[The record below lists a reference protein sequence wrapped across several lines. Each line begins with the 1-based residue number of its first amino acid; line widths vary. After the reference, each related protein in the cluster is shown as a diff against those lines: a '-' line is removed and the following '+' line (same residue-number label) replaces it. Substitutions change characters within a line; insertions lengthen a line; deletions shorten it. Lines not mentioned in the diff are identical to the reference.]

1 MLKSVLKHINLYS
14 KIDILWNRNLESE
27 PMSNNIIFSCIMPV
41 YNVEKYVSEAIN
53 SILHQTIG
61 FKKHIELI
69 LVNDGSTDGSGH
81 ICRKYKEQYP
91 DNIVYIDK
99 TNGGVSS
106 ARNAGLD
113 CATGKYITFLDSDD
127 MLSSDAFEK
136 VETFFNEHYE
146 DVDFVCIP
154 LQFFEAKTGPHIAN
168 YRFSESKVVD
178 IRTEYSYINQFC
190 NSAFFKSDAAKMFRF
205 DTKLKIGED
214 SKYANQILFEKCK
227 YGVLNTCFYLYRRRD
242 ENDSVIQSSLHNKH
256 LYTDKMEHHLKFL
269 VDYSIEKFGLVLPYV
284 QFLVM
289 YDMQWMLK
297 TERIPIFLN
306 ETEKNTLHKNIDYLL
321 SVTDE
326 QYICDQTSI
335 NNELKNYL
343 VLRKNEFNTQL
354 FELRD
359 DVVQIVGK
367 NIFLLKSQIAF
378 ANIIEIQ
385 GNRLYFAATIRG
397 LFNDLD
403 YTVAAQIGDEIYNA
417 TPIHTSYRDLYC
429 LDRQAIPAY
438 CFEIN
443 VPFEPGKEQKI
454 AFFICY
460 KDITIPL
467 QLDYTTL
474 SNLNRFTGMYL
485 LSNNHLI
492 SHCKDGLNNK
502 LCIEPYAISR
512 VIRRERLLYRHLKR
526 YYPQYQKKV
535 MAFRAVNHLFR
546 WFFVRKKRVWLFTDR
561 FDRADDN
568 AEVLYNYAIK
578 QKDGINKYFVID
590 GESPD
595 YKRLKPLGH
604 IVKDKS
610 LFHKLLVMNCEK
622 IISSHANQETYYPFD
637 TGAIRFYTGF
647 LTAQRVFLQHGVML
661 SDLSE
666 WLFRLNKNLH
676 LIVTSSLSE
685 HSSFVQGKYGYEES
699 TIRLLGL
706 PRYDNLRKDRK
717 NYILF
722 APTWNKNLVGHI
734 QDGERIYNPDFKKTD
749 YFKKINAFLNNT
761 EFLSSLN
768 TLGYRILFKPHPNL
782 YEQLCDFS
790 KNPYVE
796 FADWSVS
803 YNTLFREAAL
813 LITDYSSV
821 AFDFAYTKSPVIY
834 YQFSDFHLTEGYFSF
849 KDMGFGEVVIK
860 ENDLVTLILDYA
872 RNNFAMKDLYKKR
885 VDEFFY
891 YKDYNNCE
899 RCYRAILDMPI

>member
-1 MLKSVLKHINLYS
+1 MN
-14 KIDILWNRNLESE
+14 
-27 PMSNNIIFSCIMPV
+27 NNIIFSCIMPV
-41 YNVEKYVSEAIN
+41 YNVEKYVAEAID
-53 SILHQTIG
+53 SVLYQSIG

-69 LVNDGSTDGSGH
+69 LVNDGSTDESGT
-81 ICRKYKEQYP
+81 ICKQYKNRYP
-91 DNIVYIDK
+91 HNIIYIEK
-99 TNGGVSS
+99 ENGGVSS
-106 ARNAGLD
+106 ARNIGLEH
-113 CATGKYITFLDSDD
+113 ANGKYISFPDSDD
-127 MLSSDAFEK
+127 MFELDVFEK
-136 VETFFNEHYE
+136 VYAFFEKHYTE
-146 DVDFVCIP
+146 IDFVCIP

-168 YRFSESKVVD
+168 YRFAESKVVD
-178 IRTEYSYINQFC
+178 IRTDYSYINQFC

-205 DTKLKIGED
+205 DSKLKIGED
-214 SKYANQILFEKCK
+214 SKYANQILLEKCK
-227 YGVLNTCFYLYRRRD
+227 YGALNTCSYLYRRRD
-242 ENDSVIQSSLHNKH
+242 ANDSAIQSSLHNKH

-297 TERIPIFLN
+297 TEKIPITL
-306 ETEKNTLHKNIDYLL
+306 TEVEKDTLHKNIDYLL
-321 SVTDE
+321 SVANE
-326 QYICDQTSI
+326 QYIRDQKSI
-335 NNELKNYL
+335 NNELKDYL
-343 VLRKNEFNTQL
+343 ILRKNSFETQL

-359 DVVQIVGK
+359 DVVRIVGK
-367 NIFLLKSQIAF
+367 NIFSLKSQIAF
-378 ANIIEIQ
+378 ANIIEVK
-385 GNRLYFAATIRG
+385 GTRLYFAGTIRS

-403 YTVAAQIGDEIYNA
+403 YTVTAQIGDEIYNS
-417 TPIHTSYRDLYC
+417 TPIPTSYRDLYC

-438 CFEIN
+438 CFEVD
-443 VPFEPGKEQKI
+443 VPFEAGKEQEI

-467 QLDYTTL
+467 QLNYTTL

-492 SHCKDGLNNK
+492 SHCKDGQNNK

-535 MAFRAVNHLFR
+535 MAFRAANHLFR
-546 WFFVRKKRVWLFTDR
+546 LFFIRKKRVWLFTDR

-568 AEVLYNYAIK
+568 AEVLYKYALK
-578 QKDGINKYFVID
+578 QKDGIKKYFVID
-590 GESPD
+590 GNSPD
-595 YKRLKPLGH
+595 YKRLKTLGR

-610 LFHKLLVMNCEK
+610 IFHKLLVMNCEK
-622 IISSHANQETYYPFD
+622 NISSHANQETYYPFD

-666 WLFRLNKNLH
+666 WLFRLHKNLH

-685 HSSFVQGKYGYEES
+685 HSSFVQGNYGYEES
-699 TIRLLGL
+699 TIQLLGL

-717 NYILF
+717 DYIVF
-722 APTWNKNLVGHI
+722 APTWNKNLVG
-734 QDGERIYNPDFKKTD
+734 QTQGGERAYNPSFKNTE
-749 YFKKINAFLNNT
+749 YFKKIDSFLNNT
-761 EFLSSLN
+761 EFLSALEI
-768 TLGYRILFKPHPNL
+768 LGYRVLFKPHPNL
-782 YEQLCDFS
+782 CEQLSDFS
-790 KNPYVE
+790 RNPYVE
-796 FADWSVS
+796 FADWNVS

-821 AFDFAYTKSPVIY
+821 AVDFAYTESPVVY
-834 YQFSDFHLTEGYFSF
+834 YQFENFHQPQGYFSF
-849 KDMGFGEVVIK
+849 KDMGFGEVVT
-860 ENDLVTLILDYA
+860 EESDLVSLVLDYA

>member
-1 MLKSVLKHINLYS
+1 MNNS
-14 KIDILWNRNLESE
+14 IL
-27 PMSNNIIFSCIMPV
+27 FSCIMPV
-41 YNVEKYVSEAIN
+41 YNVEKYVAEAID
-53 SILHQTIG
+53 SILHQSIG

-69 LVNDGSTDGSGH
+69 LVNDGSTDESGI
-81 ICRKYKEQYP
+81 ICKQYKDRYP
-91 DNIVYIDK
+91 NNIVYIEK
-99 TNGGVSS
+99 GNGGVSS
-106 ARNAGLD
+106 ARNVGLD

-127 MLSSDAFEK
+127 KLESEVFKKAHDFFEK
-136 VETFFNEHYE
+136 HYTE
-146 DVDFVCIP
+146 IDFVCIP
-154 LQFFEAKTGPHIAN
+154 IQFFEAKTGPHIAN

-178 IRTEYSYINQFC
+178 IRTDYSYINQFC

-205 DTKLKIGED
+205 DINLKIGED
-214 SKYANQILFEKCK
+214 SKYANQILLEKCK
-227 YGVLNTCFYLYRRRD
+227 YGVLNTCSYLYRRRD
-242 ENDSVIQSSLHNKH
+242 TNDSAIQSSLFNKH
-256 LYTDKMEHHLKFL
+256 LYTDKMEYHLKFL

-284 QFLVM
+284 QFLVI

-297 TERIPIFLN
+297 TKKIPIFLT

-343 VLRKNEFNTQL
+343 VLRKNGFNTQL

-367 NIFLLKSQIAF
+367 NIFSLKHQIAF

-385 GNRLYFAATIRG
+385 DNRLYFAATIRG

-403 YTVAAQIGDEIYNA
+403 YAVTAQIGDDIYKA
-417 TPIHTSYRDLYC
+417 TPIPTSYRDLYC

-438 CFEIN
+438 CFEID
-443 VPFEPGKEQKI
+443 VPFEAGKENNI
-454 AFFICY
+454 AFFVCY
-460 KDITIPL
+460 KDITLPL
-467 QLDYTTL
+467 QLNYTTL

-492 SHCKDGLNNK
+492 SHCKDGQNNK
-502 LCIEPYAISR
+502 LFIEPYRISR
-512 VIRRERLLYRHLKR
+512 VIRLERLLRRHLMR

-535 MAFRAVNHLFR
+535 MAFRAANHLFR
-546 WFFVRKKRVWLFTDR
+546 WLFVRKKRVWLFTDR

-568 AEVLYNYAIK
+568 AEVLYKYALK
-578 QKDGINKYFVID
+578 QKDGIKKYFVID

-637 TGAIRFYTGF
+637 AGAIRFYTGF
-647 LTAQRVFLQHGVML
+647 LTAKRVFLQHGVML

-685 HSSFVQGKYGYEES
+685 HSSFVKGKYGYEET

-717 NYILF
+717 DYIVF
-722 APTWNKNLVGHI
+722 APTWNKSLVGDTK
-734 QDGERIYNPDFKKTD
+734 DGKRTYNPDFKNTD
-749 YFKKINAFLNNT
+749 YFKKINSFLNNT
-761 EFLSSLN
+761 DFLSSLN
-768 TLGYRILFKPHPNL
+768 ALGYRILFKPHPNL

-790 KNPYVE
+790 RNPYVK
-796 FADWSVS
+796 FADWNVS

-821 AFDFAYTKSPVIY
+821 AVDFAYTESPVVY
-834 YQFSDFHLTEGYFSF
+834 YQFEKFHQPQGYFSF
-849 KDMGFGEVVIK
+849 ADMGFGEVVTD
-860 ENDLVTLILDYA
+860 ESDLVALVLDYA
-872 RNNFAMKDLYKKR
+872 RNNFAMKDLYKQR

-891 YKDYNNCE
+891 YKDFNNCD
-899 RCYRAILDMPI
+899 RCYRAVLEMPI